1 MCNTIF
7 PTNKFTQSKTMKHYF
22 LTLIAA
28 ICLLG
33 VKAHAQAAGIE
44 NPGHAFQVSAFAGA
58 NSQTSKDF
66 GIEGVWK
73 KKIHQDL
80 FINCG
85 LSLGMDYTNKVN
97 KYSNK
102 RNMFEVGVPVQLE
115 WSRLSFGK
123 SSFYGLVGF
132 SPVFYS
138 TLSAEAWSASANAM
152 IKDAKKSGC
161 LITPTIEVGGN
172 IPLRNTLIRI
182 GVFYKSKLNCTPDGY
197 NVYRHVG
204 GLNFIGLKA
213 GVIF

>member
-1 MCNTIF
+1 
-7 PTNKFTQSKTMKHYF
+7 MKRVI
-22 LTLIAA
+22 LTLIVA
-28 ICLLG
+28 LG
-33 VKAHAQAAGIE
+33 SLGGKAFAQTAGIE
-44 NPGHAFQVSAFAGA
+44 NPDHALQVSAYAAA

-73 KKIHQDL
+73 KNIHRDL

-85 LSLGMDYTNKVN
+85 LSVAMDYTNKIN
-97 KYSNK
+97 KYTNT
-102 RNMFEVGVPVQLE
+102 RNMFEAGIPVQLE

-132 SPVFYS
+132 SPVFYT
-138 TLSAEAWSASANAM
+138 TLSAKTWSSSAGM
-152 IKDAKKSGC
+152 VVKDLKKSGL
-161 LITPTIEVGGN
+161 LITPTIEAGGN
-172 IPLRNTLIRI
+172 IPLQHTLIRI
-182 GVFYKSKLNCTPDGY
+182 CVIFKSNLNCTPDGY

>member
-1 MCNTIF
+1 MRHRLL
-7 PTNKFTQSKTMKHYF
+7 M
-22 LTLIAA
+22 LIAA
-28 ICLLG
+28 LCIFG
-33 VKAHAQAAGIE
+33 VKANAQAAGTE
-44 NPGHAFQVSAFAGA
+44 NPGHAFQVSAFAAA

-66 GIEGVWK
+66 GVEGVWK
-73 KKIHQDL
+73 KKVHKDL

-85 LSLGMDYTNKVN
+85 LSLGLDYTNKIN
-97 KYSNK
+97 KYTNS

-123 SSFYGLVGF
+123 SSFDGLVGF

-138 TLSAEAWSASANAM
+138 TLSAKTWSESAHAVL
-152 IKDAKKSGC
+152 KDKKKSGC
-161 LITPTIEVGGN
+161 LFTPTIEAGGN
-172 IPLRNTLIRI
+172 IPLQNTLIRI
-182 GVFYKSKLNCTPDGY
+182 GVFFKSKVNCTPDGY

>member
-1 MCNTIF
+1 
-7 PTNKFTQSKTMKHYF
+7 MKHRI
-22 LTLIAA
+22 LMLIAA
-28 ICLLG
+28 FCLLA
-33 VKAHAQAAGIE
+33 VKAHGQAAGID

-66 GIEGVWK
+66 GVEGVWK
-73 KKIHQDL
+73 KNIYPNL

-85 LSLGMDYTNKVN
+85 LSLEMDYTNKVN
-97 KYSNK
+97 KYSNR

-123 SSFYGLVGF
+123 SSFYGLIGF

-138 TLSAEAWSASANAM
+138 TLSAKTWSPSAGAV

-161 LITPTIEVGGN
+161 LISPTIEAGGN
-172 IPLRNTLIRI
+172 IPMQNTLIRI

-204 GLNFIGLKA
+204 GLNFIGVKA

>member
-1 MCNTIF
+1 
-7 PTNKFTQSKTMKHYF
+7 MKHRF
-22 LTLIAA
+22 LMLITVL
-28 ICLLG
+28 CLFG
-33 VKAHAQAAGIE
+33 GKTHSQAAGIE
-44 NPGHAFQVSAFAGA
+44 NPGQAFQISAFAGA

-66 GIEGVWK
+66 GVEGVWK
-73 KKIHQDL
+73 KNIHPNL

-85 LSLGMDYTNKVN
+85 LSLGLDYTNKIN
-97 KYSNK
+97 KYTNA

-132 SPVFYS
+132 SPIFYS
-138 TLSAEAWSASANAM
+138 TLSAKTWSDSAHAN
-152 IKDAKKSGC
+152 INDKKKSGF
-161 LITPTIEVGGN
+161 LFSPTIEAGGN
-172 IPLRNTLIRI
+172 IPFRNTLVRI
-182 GVFYKSKLNCTPDGY
+182 GVFFKSKLNCTPDGY

>member
-1 MCNTIF
+1 
-7 PTNKFTQSKTMKHYF
+7 MKHQF
-22 LTLIAA
+22 LMLIAA
-28 ICLLG
+28 ICLSG
-33 VKAHAQAAGIE
+33 GKVHAQTSE
-44 NPGHAFQVSAFAGA
+44 TVNPGHAFQVSAFAGA

-66 GIEGVWK
+66 GVEGVWK
-73 KKIHQDL
+73 KNIHTNL

-85 LSLGMDYTNKVN
+85 LSLGMDYTNTVN

-102 RNMFEVGVPVQLE
+102 RNMLEVGVPVQLE
-115 WSRLSFGK
+115 WSKLSFGK

-138 TLSAEAWSASANAM
+138 TLSARAWSASSNTM

-161 LITPTIEVGGN
+161 VISPTIEAGGN
-172 IPLRNTLIRI
+172 IPLQNTLIRI
-182 GVFYKSKLNCTPDGY
+182 GVFYKSKINCTPDGY

>member
-1 MCNTIF
+1 
-7 PTNKFTQSKTMKHYF
+7 MKHFF
-22 LTLIAA
+22 LTLIA
-28 ICLLG
+28 LLCIFG
-33 VKAHAQAAGIE
+33 GKVYAQTSGTE
-44 NPGHAFQVSAFAGA
+44 NPDHAFQVSAFAAA

-66 GIEGVWK
+66 GVEGVWK
-73 KKIHQDL
+73 KNIHRDL

-85 LSLGMDYTNKVN
+85 LSLGMDYTNKIN
-97 KYSNK
+97 KYTNT

-132 SPVFYS
+132 SPVFFT
-138 TLSAEAWSASANAM
+138 TLSAKTWSSSAEM
-152 IKDAKKSGC
+152 VVKDLKKSGC

-213 GVIF
+213 GVIFK